1 MDLHTFKDLSNSA
14 ENGAVHAQN
23 RARSGNHSRNTDW
36 RSFARITEFSHRI
49 RKERKPSLDVDR
61 LSWRHVSAPPFIARR
76 DQRCH
81 AAITSPTSYLL
92 VADAFVCVVQL
103 VGDDV
108 SVASEGFI
116 PAQRH
121 GGWRV

>member
-1 MDLHTFKDLSNSA
+1 MWTGSHGAMFPRLLLSFR
-14 ENGAVHAQN
+14 E
-23 RARSGNHSRNTDW
+23 RSEKS
-36 RSFARITEFSHRI
+36 
-49 RKERKPSLDVDR
+49 
-61 LSWRHVSAPPFIARR
+61 RR
-76 DQRCH
+76 DN
-81 AAITSPTSYLL
+81 ITTSYLL

-121 GGWRV
+121 RGWRV